1 MTVVGGGG
9 LAAGI
14 LIGMERS
21 GWSGTVPL
29 LTMETEGADCFNAAI
44 QKKEIVKLEAINSV
58 ATSLGICYL
67 GHIYIQTQ
75 PAHRLLVLNNCW
87 WNASLQ
93 VLLQPKPKIMA
104 FKNHLIVLT
113 FWPISK
119 CWTAW
124 SQKNKKS
131 FPERPL
137 SKYATAPVHHSCWGM
152 PQR

>member
-58 ATSLGICYL
+58 ATSLGIC
-67 GHIYIQTQ
+67 
-75 PAHRLLVLNNCW
+75 W
-87 WNASLQ
+87 
-93 VLLQPKPKIMA
+93 
-104 FKNHLIVLT
+104 KNTVIWVIS
-113 FWPISK
+113 ISK
-119 CWTAW
+119 RYLCTDYW
-124 SQKNKKS
+124 
-131 FPERPL
+131 
-137 SKYATAPVHHSCWGM
+137 C
-152 PQR
+152 